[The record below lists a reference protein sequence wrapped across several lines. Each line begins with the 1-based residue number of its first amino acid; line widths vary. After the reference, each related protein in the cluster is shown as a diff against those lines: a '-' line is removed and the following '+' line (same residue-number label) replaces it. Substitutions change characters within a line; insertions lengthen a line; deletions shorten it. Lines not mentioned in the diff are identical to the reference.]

1 MKWELDQI
9 TLTLKNDQDKKYD
22 LSKKPYIILA
32 HLKKYRNKIIK
43 PDKLMEISKISN
55 LNSVVWKISSS
66 GKKMA
71 IPEIPLEEV
80 KKANIK
86 GFRWNEK

>member
-55 LNSVVWKISSS
+55 LNSFRNMITEL
-66 GKKMA
+66 MA

>member
-55 LNSVVWKISSS
+55 LNSFQNMITEL
-66 GKKMA
+66 MA